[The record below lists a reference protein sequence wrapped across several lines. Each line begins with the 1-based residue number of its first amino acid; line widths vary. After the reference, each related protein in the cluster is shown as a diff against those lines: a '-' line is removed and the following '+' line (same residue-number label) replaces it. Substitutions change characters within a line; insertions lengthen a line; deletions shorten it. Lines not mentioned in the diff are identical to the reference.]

1 MRSRTAAEAQALG
14 ELCGNV
20 MALAAAAY
28 VIWSTVVAFTG
39 GTIPLTHWRITG
51 GAGIGVLWMCIVDP
65 LLASAALAL
74 AYTIVALLTMVVRLA
89 TTVHPDREPTN
100 LQHLQ

>member
-14 ELCGNV
+14 ELCGNI

-28 VIWSTVVAFTG
+28 VTWSTVVAFTG
-39 GTIPLTHWRITG
+39 GTIPLTRWRIAG
-51 GAGIGVLWMCIVDP
+51 GAGVGVLWMCIVDP
-65 LLASAALAL
+65 LVASAALAL
-74 AYTIVALLTMVVRLA
+74 AYTMVAVLTWLVGLASGVR
-89 TTVHPDREPTN
+89 PDSEPGT